1 MLEAPK
7 SWGGGVQNILK
18 YQDDFKSTGMVFNL
32 TDKPVPINY
41 IIDATEDVHTSLLP
55 GEAIML
61 VASSDN
67 SNIFC
72 DIETGKGSY
81 LFRHVL
87 ANQNG
92 MSTAKYFND
101 NNNYLLDIYGDLKE
115 VQVSYILQEVDI

>member
-18 YQDDFKSTGMVFNL
+18 YQDDFKSTGIVFNL

-41 IIDATEDVHTSLLP
+41 VIDTTEDVHTSLLP

-92 MSTAKYFND
+92 MSTAKYFSG
-101 NNNYLLDIYGDLKE
+101 NNNYLFDIYGDLEE
-115 VQVSYILQEVDI
+115 VQVSYILQEIAT